1 MGAFKKNQRWR
12 EKKKR
17 KKKKKKKKK
26 KKGEK
31 QCKKFLNY
39 VNKNSCLRWPV

>member
-17 KKKKKKKKK
+17 KKKK

>member
-17 KKKKKKKKK
+17 KKK